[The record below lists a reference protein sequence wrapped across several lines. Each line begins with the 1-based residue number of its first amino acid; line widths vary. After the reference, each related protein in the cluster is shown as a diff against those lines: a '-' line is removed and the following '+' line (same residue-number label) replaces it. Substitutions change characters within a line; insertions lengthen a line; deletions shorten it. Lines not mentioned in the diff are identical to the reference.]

1 MKDINKHLQREYED
15 WERVQKNELNK
26 LNVAMR
32 HLSVNILAYL
42 LISIIEWCLASL
54 SHSQTLRADAFNNLS
69 GIISTLLLMVG
80 IHIARD
86 INDDDIAGVVPMPKL
101 SLHKTGNDQR
111 VQFTRFRYET
121 IFTLVTGIV
130 MISISLSV
138 IVSGIV
144 GLLNPAKRVVPQP
157 IALVGALIASV
168 IMLLVWRYNKHAGRK
183 LQNASLIASAQDS
196 LSDALTSIGTLI
208 SIAGALFFELDWLD
222 GATSIIV
229 GGFILYSG
237 ARIFMESSLN
247 LADYFDPKVEETFRK
262 TIATLPEVS
271 AVDELKAH
279 YNGNLVTLDVVIVVD
294 ANMNVLE
301 SYHLAER
308 IESLMRVKFGVI
320 DTDVSFLPDTK
331 TITEATTKRLS
342 QRSRRWK
349 LLRPRS
355 K

>member
-1 MKDINKHLQREYED
+1 MKDIKKHLQREYED
-15 WERVQKNELNK
+15 WERVQKKELSK
-26 LNVAMR
+26 LNAAMR

-42 LISIIEWCLASL
+42 LISIIEWCLASI

-86 INDDDIAGVVPMPKL
+86 IDDDDIAGVVPMPKL

-138 IVSGIV
+138 IISGIV
-144 GLLNPAKRVVPQP
+144 GLLNPAKRIVPQP
-157 IALVGALIASV
+157 VALIGALIASV
-168 IMLLVWRYNKHAGRK
+168 IMLLVWQYNKHAGRK

-229 GGFILYSG
+229 GCFILYSG
-237 ARIFMESSLN
+237 GRIFMESSLN
-247 LADYFDPKVEETFRK
+247 LADYFDPKVEETFRQ
-262 TIATLPEVS
+262 TIATLPEVA
-271 AVDELKAH
+271 AVEELKAH

-301 SYHLAER
+301 SYQLAER
-308 IESLMRVKFGVI
+308 IESLMRIKFGVI
-320 DTDVSFLPDTK
+320 DTDVSFLPDIK
-331 TITEATTKRLS
+331 TITATTTNRFSKRA
-342 QRSRRWK
+342 RRWK